1 MGGPDGFKRADLQ
14 ARGKEARP
22 ADQRQSADQT
32 IETSCGGSAWYS
44 YFTAPFVI
52 VYSASIEDF
61 ALMPSQ
67 LRLYSRRLRVVTER
81 QAFPIGAQVPDRS
94 RDHTVVAT
102 LHTTNGNVQ

>member
-1 MGGPDGFKRADLQ
+1 MALISVGMTEYFAEWAGRTDSNVRIC
-14 ARGKEARP
+14 RP
-22 ADQRQSADQT
+22 VERKRQSADQT

-67 LRLYSRRLRVVTER
+67 LRLYSQRLRVVTLR
-81 QAFPIGAQVPDRS
+81 QAFPIGA
-94 RDHTVVAT
+94 
-102 LHTTNGNVQ
+102 